1 MKSLILMSV
10 VLTVCLILTSI
21 TPLSTNLLNILDSN
35 KVTIV
40 SPDNITKNSQRSR
53 NKKKTQ
59 QKIKQDIYLQDQLQI
74 WENIMKDE
82 TVSLDINKKNSNVI
96 LSTRPKG
103 VD

>member
-1 MKSLILMSV
+1 MSV
-10 VLTVCLILTSI
+10 VLTVCLILTSM

-59 QKIKQDIYLQDQLQI
+59 QKIKQDIYLLDQLQI